1 MYLNTPL
8 LHEGCGLRG
17 FQDKALAKSILTAQN
32 YNHITLNR
40 TLISITYKSDIY
52 ITHTTCA
59 YISVS
64 DVRCLFS
71 QALPP
76 RSR

>member
-1 MYLNTPL
+1 MHLSTSL
-8 LHEGCGLRG
+8 RRDGCGLRP

-40 TLISITYKSDIY
+40 TLISITYKSDFY

-59 YISVS
+59 YI
-64 DVRCLFS
+64 
-71 QALPP
+71 
-76 RSR
+76 